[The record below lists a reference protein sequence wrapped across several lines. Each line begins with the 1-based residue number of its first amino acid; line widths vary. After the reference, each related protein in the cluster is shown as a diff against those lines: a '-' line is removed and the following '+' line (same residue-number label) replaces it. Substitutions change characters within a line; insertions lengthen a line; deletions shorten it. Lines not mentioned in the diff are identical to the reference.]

1 MAWPKS
7 ENLLIQM
14 LDKITNLSVSGKST
28 SSRVLSK
35 LKPALFQH
43 EMSTYAEFRIVFPEP
58 LLSFLL
64 LTPQNFQVGFFGF
77 MQIKMV
83 VNRIDF

>member
-1 MAWPKS
+1 M
-7 ENLLIQM
+7 
-14 LDKITNLSVSGKST
+14 

-35 LKPALFQH
+35 LKPTRFQH
-43 EMSTYAEFRIVFPEP
+43 EMSTYAEFRIEFPEP

-64 LTPQNFQVGFFGF
+64 LTPQNFQVGFLGF

-83 VNRIDF
+83 GNRRDFYLSRMNCFFLKI

>member
-1 MAWPKS
+1 
-7 ENLLIQM
+7 M
-14 LDKITNLSVSGKST
+14 LSI
-28 SSRVLSK
+28 
-35 LKPALFQH
+35 LKPARFQQ

-64 LTPQNFQVGFFGF
+64 LTPQNFQVGFLGF

-83 VNRIDF
+83 GKHRDF

>member
-1 MAWPKS
+1 M
-7 ENLLIQM
+7 
-14 LDKITNLSVSGKST
+14 

-35 LKPALFQH
+35 LKPTRFQH
-43 EMSTYAEFRIVFPEP
+43 EMSTYAEFWIVFPEP

-83 VNRIDF
+83 GNRRDF